1 MPVKSHVSPSN
12 LGTAVSIQR
21 KIQFFQIIRCCI
33 SNHTVKCNLKNEAR
47 RTTGKH
53 MQKSGLLF
61 VTASADPVTV
71 IVCEASR
78 MMHHQWCRP
87 TTEAPPVQAIQ

>member
-1 MPVKSHVSPSN
+1 MTFDWHMLYP
-12 LGTAVSIQR
+12 L
-21 KIQFFQIIRCCI
+21 
-33 SNHTVKCNLKNEAR
+33 HTVIFDNLKNEAR

-71 IVCEASR
+71 IVCEA
-78 MMHHQWCRP
+78 
-87 TTEAPPVQAIQ
+87 